1 MIVNE
6 EDFDALVE
14 AVNNAQMRL
23 ADTYMLSV
31 IAQLIDSVEE
41 IKHKVDSMY
50 EFLTEED
57 EVDTEEK
64 TEVQAEE
71 VQAEEVKEQ
80 KPTAPA
86 KQKKIEKEEK
96 SVEETE

>member
-64 TEVQAEE
+64 TEIKAEE
-71 VQAEEVKEQ
+71 VKAEEVKEQ

>member
-57 EVDTEEK
+57 EVNTEEK

-71 VQAEEVKEQ
+71 VKAEEVKEQ

-86 KQKKIEKEEK
+86 KQKKIEKEEQ